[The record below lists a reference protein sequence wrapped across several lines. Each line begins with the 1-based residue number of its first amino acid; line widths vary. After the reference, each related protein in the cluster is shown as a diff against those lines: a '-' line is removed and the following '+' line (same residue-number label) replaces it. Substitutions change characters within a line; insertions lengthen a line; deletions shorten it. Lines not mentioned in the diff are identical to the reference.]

1 MKKILIIEDED
12 FIRETIQDILD
23 AEGFETNT
31 AENGQIGVEKAL
43 GFLPDLIISD
53 IMMPVLDGHGVIREL
68 KKHEATSQIPFI
80 FLTAKSELKDLREG
94 MELGADDY
102 LNKPFTA
109 DELINAINVRIQKS
123 EQFQK
128 ITETRLDEL
137 RSNIIYALPHEMK
150 TALGGIATTV
160 EVLIDMDE
168 AFSKEER
175 FEMYGMI
182 KDSALRLDALIKK
195 NLLYANLEIINSDK
209 AKANDL
215 KLHTTT
221 EVKGCIEEIV
231 NEKSARYRRAEDWNI
246 AIAEDA
252 KIRISKENL
261 LNVLDEIIDNAF
273 RHSKPG
279 NKVHIT
285 TSYNDKHSHLDIF
298 VKDEGRGISEE
309 NLKKIGA
316 FMQFERGRYEQQGLG
331 LGLIISKK
339 ITEVYNG
346 VFEIKSE
353 EGKYTEVRVSFLLD
367 T

>member
-23 AEGFETNT
+23 AEGFDTNT
-31 AENGQIGVEKAL
+31 AENGQIGVEKAK

-68 KKHEATSQIPFI
+68 KKDEATAQIPFI

-109 DELINAINVRIQKS
+109 DELINAINVRIDKADQTKQIA
-123 EQFQK
+123 ENK
-128 ITETRLDEL
+128 LEEL

-168 AFSKEER
+168 AFNKEER

-195 NLLYANLEIINSDK
+195 NLLYANFEIINSDK
-209 AKANDL
+209 AKAAELKQQTTSDIKGSITEIIND
-215 KLHTTT
+215 
-221 EVKGCIEEIV
+221 
-231 NEKSARYRRAEDWNI
+231 KSARYRRSEDWNLNCG
-246 AIAEDA
+246 DDV
-252 KIRISKENL
+252 KIKVSKENL
-261 LNVLDEIIDNAF
+261 LNILDEVIDNAF
-273 RHSKPG
+273 RHSKAG
-279 NKVHIT
+279 NKISIT
-285 TSYNDKHSHLDIF
+285 VENNGTHLNILI
-298 VKDEGRGISEE
+298 KDEGRGISPE
-309 NLKKIGA
+309 NLQKIGA
-316 FMQFERGRYEQQGLG
+316 FMQFERNRYEQQGLG
-331 LGLIISKK
+331 LGLIITKK
-339 ITEVYNG
+339 LTEVHDG
-346 VFEIKSE
+346 IFEIKSE
-353 EGKYTEVRVSFLLD
+353 EGKFTEVKISFLLA
-367 T
+367 

>member
-23 AEGFETNT
+23 AEGFDTTT
-31 AENGQIGVEKAL
+31 AENGRVGVEKAK

-53 IMMPVLDGHGVIREL
+53 IMMPILDGHGVIREL
-68 KKHEATSQIPFI
+68 KKDEATAQIPFI

-109 DELINAINVRIQKS
+109 DELINAIQVRIDKADQTK
-123 EQFQK
+123 K
-128 ITETRLDEL
+128 IAEGKLDEL

-168 AFSKEER
+168 AFNKEER

-195 NLLYANLEIINSDK
+195 NLLYANFEIINSDK
-209 AKANDL
+209 NKAAEL
-215 KLHTTT
+215 KKLTTSEIKNSLT
-221 EVKGCIEEIV
+221 EVL
-231 NEKSARYRRAEDWNI
+231 NEKSARYRRSEDWNLI
-246 AIAEDA
+246 CGDDV
-252 KIRISKENL
+252 KIKVSKENL
-261 LNVLDEIIDNAF
+261 LNILDEVIDNAF
-273 RHSKPG
+273 RHSKSG
-279 NKVHIT
+279 NKVVIT
-285 TSYNDKHSHLDIF
+285 VENNNENTHLNIL
-298 VKDEGRGISEE
+298 VKDEGRGISVE
-309 NLKKIGA
+309 NLQKIGA
-316 FMQFERGRYEQQGLG
+316 FMQFERNRYEQQGLG
-331 LGLIISKK
+331 LGLIITKK
-339 ITEVYNG
+339 LTEVHEG

-353 EGKYTEVRVSFLLD
+353 EGKFTEVRISFLLD
-367 T
+367 K